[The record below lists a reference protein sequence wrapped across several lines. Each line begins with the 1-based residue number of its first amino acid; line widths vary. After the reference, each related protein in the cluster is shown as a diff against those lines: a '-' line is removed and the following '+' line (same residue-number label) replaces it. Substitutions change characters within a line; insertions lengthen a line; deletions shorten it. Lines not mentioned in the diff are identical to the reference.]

1 MVLSIRKVLIS
12 DKVAAC
18 CQEVLLKEKIC
29 VDYKPGISKDE
40 LKAIIKVTFLL
51 NFKVTSVFLSKNSE
65 NELLEKFV
73 SIQLKFFKCFFAEPL
88 LQKPSCYCLTWH
100 FTSRLISR
108 TLSSI
113 YFERHYSEIITSEKL
128 LNVPSMSDHYQMTTR
143 SNYVIQISY
152 QETQFT

>member
-73 SIQLKFFKCFFAEPL
+73 SI
-88 LQKPSCYCLTWH
+88 
-100 FTSRLISR
+100 
-108 TLSSI
+108 
-113 YFERHYSEIITSEKL
+113 
-128 LNVPSMSDHYQMTTR
+128 
-143 SNYVIQISY
+143 
-152 QETQFT
+152 